1 MTLPLRCSLP
11 VEHFTSCSR
20 LLFVITRPKSAC
32 IQSARSSSDLLCPA
46 WWQSLALNLLVNI
59 YLVNISRF
67 NSALEFFHLVIT
79 GNRWMSWYKVILHRD
94 NICYCTAMQAKICL
108 HDNKTGMAF
117 LARASSY
124 NSQVRNT
131 SNLFSTQSRSQP
143 VIVTVR
149 EDKMRVLLLSLFLI
163 CGAFPSHGR
172 REWIE

>member
-1 MTLPLRCSLP
+1 MTLPLRCSLTA
-11 VEHFTSCSR
+11 EHFTSCSR

-79 GNRWMSWYKVILHRD
+79 GNRWMSWYKVIFHRD
-94 NICYCTAMQAKICL
+94 NICYCTAMQAKIRL
-108 HDNKTGMAF
+108 HGNKTDMA
-117 LARASSY
+117 RGGIY

-143 VIVTVR
+143 VIFTVR
-149 EDKMRVLLLSLFLI
+149 EGKMRVLLLSLFLI

>member
-1 MTLPLRCSLP
+1 MTLPLRCSLTA
-11 VEHFTSCSR
+11 EHFTSCSR

-67 NSALEFFHLVIT
+67 NSALEFFHLVIR
-79 GNRWMSWYKVILHRD
+79 GNRWMSWYKVIFHRD
-94 NICYCTAMQAKICL
+94 NICYCTAMQAKIRL
-108 HDNKTGMAF
+108 HGNKTDMA
-117 LARASSY
+117 RGSIY

-143 VIVTVR
+143 VIFTVR

>member
-1 MTLPLRCSLP
+1 MTLPLRCSLTA
-11 VEHFTSCSR
+11 EHFTSCSR

-46 WWQSLALNLLVNI
+46 WWQSLSLNLLVNI

-79 GNRWMSWYKVILHRD
+79 GNRWMSWYKVIFHRD

-108 HDNKTGMAF
+108 HGNKTGMAF

-149 EDKMRVLLLSLFLI
+149 EGKMRVLLLSLFLI